1 MKRYTHPKQV
11 FVAGLA
17 VAVILCIGKT
27 VQTVTGI
34 HRAATDYAPEQTV
47 SADGPLEI
55 VNTETFRDHTT
66 LVVTAIVRT
75 RDPDTAVYG
84 AQLCCRWTEDDMDME
99 EWTDIPVMPYG
110 TETWSVSA
118 ILRDMTPE
126 EAESLEVLLD
136 TEYQWEDS
144 LEEYDWLTDPDDP
157 DSQDLLTAWQKKI
170 YSRECV
176 RLDGYDQEQ
185 VTYTVLP
192 DSRSGDSMYGSV
204 LIQFMDGDRCVFAMT
219 DVYDSGDREM
229 TSLEKTCM
237 IPCDIPA
244 WTSVTVTRLL

>member
-1 MKRYTHPKQV
+1 M
-11 FVAGLA
+11 AGLA

-34 HRAATDYAPEQTV
+34 HMAATDYAPEQTV

-66 LVVTAIVRT
+66 LVVTATVRT
-75 RDPDTAVYG
+75 R
-84 AQLCCRWTEDDMDME
+84 
-99 EWTDIPVMPYG
+99 
-110 TETWSVSA
+110 
-118 ILRDMTPE
+118 
-126 EAESLEVLLD
+126 
-136 TEYQWEDS
+136 
-144 LEEYDWLTDPDDP
+144 DP

-192 DSRSGDSMYGSV
+192 DSRSGDSVYGSV